1 MFLSVNFSASLAK
14 KVKETVSIISKAID
28 RYGKHLA
35 LCFNG
40 GKDATVLLDLVLRV
54 CEYKLQS
61 SSKDILTEIE
71 RQECKLQIKTYYLD
85 NSDDF
90 EEITSFLH
98 RSQDYWNIKLIKLP
112 TSSLK
117 DGLSDLI
124 ENYDTKAIFLGVRNS
139 DLKSPLTNEF
149 QPTTEGWPDAMRVM
163 PILKWNYHEIWEYIE
178 KMNIPYCS
186 LYDQG
191 YTSIGSKNDTFPNP
205 NLYDKET
212 DSYKNAKFLE
222 KEEDERKG
230 RINKI

>member
-1 MFLSVNFSASLAK
+1 MFPGVSFSPSLTRK
-14 KVKETVSIISKAID
+14 LKETVSIISKAID
-28 RYGKHLA
+28 RYGRHLA

-40 GKDATVLLDLVLRV
+40 GKDATVLLDLVSKV
-54 CEYKLQS
+54 SEYKLQS
-61 SSKDILTEIE
+61 GSKDVLTEIE
-71 RQECKLQIKTYYLD
+71 RQERKQQIKTYYLD

-90 EEITSFLH
+90 EEIISFMH
-98 RSQDYWNIKLIKLP
+98 RSQDFWNIKLIKLS

-139 DLKSPLTNEF
+139 DLKLPLTNEF
-149 QPTTEGWPDAMRVM
+149 QQTTDGWPDAMRVM

-178 KMNIPYCS
+178 KTNIPYCS

-222 KEEDERKG
+222 NEEDERKG
-230 RINKI
+230 RIKRV